1 MNGKQNERR
10 IRAKER
16 LEIQL
21 KKGKKPA
28 LVTTDS
34 GSAVWQD
41 VALEE
46 HDIKRIKKEIESL
59 ANKIR

>member
-1 MNGKQNERR
+1 MIMNGKQNERR

-21 KKGKKPA
+21 KQGKKPTKEG
-28 LVTTDS
+28 LVSLEDK
-34 GSAVWQD
+34 D
-41 VALEE
+41 VAR
-46 HDIKRIKKEIESL
+46 IKREIESL